1 MLNERPAPVAG
12 DLGALPADVFDRV
25 AAGYGDAAAVGLLAD
40 AELAVNRALVSEILG
55 ETAAGGE
62 LLAELERAAPAAF
75 DAVLSHPFVR
85 SWAVACL
92 EGKDAEPD
100 RAAAIAAAVA
110 VRAGAD
116 ADVQVHAHDGL
127 IHLPTVGV
135 FAAPAEQVRVTA
147 GRSSVVLRWPGGRA
161 ELPAGDRQIPGWHAC
176 RWVSLDGVRVL
187 LDDADP
193 YRDRLEFADPA
204 WLDADGERAWA
215 ARLAATWERLAA
227 DAPAQLDGLRGGLRA
242 IVPLAAAPDGTP
254 RGATSRHAF
263 GAVGLSPTADPGE
276 AALLL
281 VREFQ
286 LTKIGA
292 VLDLID
298 LVPEDAVS
306 ERLAVGWHDDP
317 RPVEAALRGAYAHL
331 AVADVWRHRALSTGD
346 PASRGVYRRYRDWTA
361 EAIDTLL
368 TGDRLTEAGTRFTR
382 RMAATLDEWSHQ
394 ARAS

>member
-1 MLNERPAPVAG
+1 MINERPAPVAG
-12 DLGALPADVFDRV
+12 DLGALPADVFDRI
-25 AAGYGDAAAVGLLAD
+25 AAGYGDAAAVAVLAD

-75 DAVLSHPFVR
+75 DAVLGHPFVR

-110 VRAGAD
+110 IRAGAP

-161 ELPAGDRQIPGWHAC
+161 ELPAAGGRQIPGWHAC
-176 RWVSLDGVRVL
+176 RWVVLDGVRVL

-193 YRDRLEFADPA
+193 YRDRLEFADAA
-204 WLDADGERAWA
+204 WLDADGERDWA
-215 ARLAATWERLAA
+215 DRLAATWEQVAV
-227 DAPAQLDGLRGGLRA
+227 DAPAHLDGLRGGLRA
-242 IVPLAAAPDGTP
+242 IVPLAVAPDGAA
-254 RGATSRHAF
+254 RGVTSRHAF
-263 GAVGLSPTADPGE
+263 GAVGLSPTADPAE
-276 AALLL
+276 AAVLL

-298 LVPEDAVS
+298 LVPDDAVT
-306 ERLAVGWHDDP
+306 ERLPVGWRDEP
-317 RPVEAALRGAYAHL
+317 RPVEAVLRGAYAHL
-331 AVADVWRHRALSTGD
+331 AVADIWRHRAARDGD
-346 PASRGVYRRYRDWTA
+346 PAGRGLYRRYRDWTA
-361 EAIDTLL
+361 EAIDDLL
-368 TGDRLTEAGTRFTR
+368 TGDRLTEAGARFAQ
-382 RMAATLDEWSHQ
+382 RMAGTVRGWSH
-394 ARAS
+394 